1 MRKAIIPR
9 KMAIQRTPSKF
20 LVGIVG
26 VFGYAAAATTDPT
39 ASKVAVR
46 ACRNGILDLV
56 CG

>member
-26 VFGYAAAATTDPT
+26 VFGYAAAAITDPT